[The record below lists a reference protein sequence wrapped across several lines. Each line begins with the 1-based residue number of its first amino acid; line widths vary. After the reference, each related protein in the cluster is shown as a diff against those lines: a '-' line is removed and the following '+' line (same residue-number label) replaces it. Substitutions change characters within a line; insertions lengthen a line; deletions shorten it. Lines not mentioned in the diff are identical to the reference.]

1 VRLTNPT
8 EVTRKTPRQRPSV
21 GEDSRLAEVVTFPA
35 LAHRTISFINSMIC
49 KHGGFAL
56 HKSWEAVPV
65 RNSGINVT
73 LDACWQAPVS
83 SPQSLKPTERRE
95 ATTDWSPKIRQGSY
109 QLRLA
114 STEADRVAAFR
125 LRFLVF
131 NLELNE
137 GLECAYVTGQ
147 DTDEFDG
154 ICDHLIV
161 EHAGTGKIVGTYRLQ
176 TGVTASLNAGFYGE
190 REFDFSP
197 YKQLGNSVIEQGR
210 ACVHR
215 DHRSSEVLSLLWRGI
230 AQYAINHG
238 GRYLIGCS
246 SLTSQD
252 SAHGTGVYGAM
263 REHLVEPRLRTTPQ
277 PAFAMPL
284 TSSENASDKIPK
296 LLRAYLAV
304 GARICGPPAI
314 DREFKTIDFLT
325 LIDLETLHPRVHARF
340 LRA

>member
-1 VRLTNPT
+1 
-8 EVTRKTPRQRPSV
+8 
-21 GEDSRLAEVVTFPA
+21 
-35 LAHRTISFINSMIC
+35 M
-49 KHGGFAL
+49 
-56 HKSWEAVPV
+56 

-73 LDACWQAPVS
+73 LEACLQAPVRS
-83 SPQSLKPTERRE
+83 SQSLKPTERRKDK
-95 ATTDWSPKIRQGSY
+95 TDWSPNIRQGSY

-114 STEADRVAAFR
+114 SAEADRMAAFR

-137 GLECAYVTGQ
+137 GLDCAYVTGQ

-154 ICDHLIV
+154 ICDHLIA
-161 EHAGTGKIVGTYRLQ
+161 EHAVTGKIVGTYRLQ
-176 TGVTASLNAGFYGE
+176 TGATASANEGFYSE

-197 YKQLGNSVIEQGR
+197 YKQLGNSVIELGR

-215 DHRSSEVLSLLWRGI
+215 DHRSSEVLYLLWRGI
-230 AQYAINHG
+230 AQYAIHHG

-252 SAHGTGVYGAM
+252 PAHGTAVYEAM
-263 REHLVEPRLRTTPQ
+263 REQLVEPHLRTAPQ

-284 TSSENASDKIPK
+284 MSPESTSDKIPK

-304 GARICGPPAI
+304 GAKICGPPAI

-325 LIDLETLHPRVHARF
+325 LLDLEALHPRVYARF
-340 LRA
+340 MKI

>member
-1 VRLTNPT
+1 MRHSGSD
-8 EVTRKTPRQRPSV
+8 VTV
-21 GEDSRLAEVVTFPA
+21 EA
-35 LAHRTISFINSMIC
+35 L
-49 KHGGFAL
+49 
-56 HKSWEAVPV
+56 
-65 RNSGINVT
+65 
-73 LDACWQAPVS
+73 QAPATF
-83 SPQSLKPTERRE
+83 SPSLRRAGSHGTE
-95 ATTDWSPKIRQGSY
+95 ANWYPNVRQGSY

-114 STEADRVAAFR
+114 SAEADRIAAFH

-137 GLECAYVTGQ
+137 GLECAYATGQ

-154 ICDHLIV
+154 VCNHLIV

-176 TGVTASLNAGFYGE
+176 TGEMASANAGFYSE

-197 YKQLGNSVIEQGR
+197 YRQLGNSVIELGR

-215 DHRSSEVLSLLWRGI
+215 DHRSSEVLYLLWRGI
-230 AQYAINHG
+230 AQYAIHHG

-252 SAHGTGVYGAM
+252 PAHGTACYEAM
-263 REHLVEPRLRTTPQ
+263 REHLVEPHLRTTPH
-277 PAFAMPL
+277 PAFAMPVMPAD
-284 TSSENASDKIPK
+284 NASDKIPK

-304 GARICGPPAI
+304 GAKICGPPAI

-325 LIDLETLHPRVHARF
+325 LLDLEALHPRVYVRF
-340 LRA
+340 MRI